1 MSKGMLPCLGH
12 REDYG
17 ADGWEYTCDYEHAEI
32 DCGDCV
38 INGGDL
44 SPQTGKPFRGN
55 LERYK
60 EAARLRYEKPNNNPK
75 GDQIYE

>member
-1 MSKGMLPCLGH
+1 MARKMLQCLGR
-12 REDYG
+12 REDHG
-17 ADGWEYTCDYEHAEI
+17 IDGWEYTCDYEHADI

-38 INGGDL
+38 INGGDM

-60 EAARLRYEKPNNNPK
+60 EAARLRYEKQNNKNNGGIK
-75 GDQIYE
+75 YE